1 MFLQFL
7 SDFRVLGGYSWGSAC
22 LAWLYK
28 EMCQASQV
36 QTCDIIGPPI
46 LLQLWAWERFPCIVH
61 KKLEIFPHD
70 IIGDDGL
77 PFPPL
82 PLGARYK
89 QQLIFFFCIKNSL
102 RTLLTFDLN

>member
-1 MFLQFL
+1 
-7 SDFRVLGGYSWGSAC
+7 
-22 LAWLYK
+22 
-28 EMCQASQV
+28 MCRASQV

-61 KKLEIFPHD
+61 KKLDVFPHD

-82 PLGARYK
+82 PLGAQYI
-89 QQLIFFFCIKNSL
+89 QQLIFFLYKKFIKNF
-102 RTLLTFDLN
+102 TYI